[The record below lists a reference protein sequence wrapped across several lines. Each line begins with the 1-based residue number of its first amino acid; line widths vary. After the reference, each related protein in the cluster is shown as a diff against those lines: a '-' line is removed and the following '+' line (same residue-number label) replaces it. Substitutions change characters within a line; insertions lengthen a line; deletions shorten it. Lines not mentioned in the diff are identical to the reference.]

1 MKKIIATVLCAVMLV
16 SAFCVSSFA
25 AKNPEVIFSMKG
37 GEGQPGDTVEIEV
50 YVDKNDGTWCSMFH
64 VCFNSRYFTLLS
76 VENGEVFKDS
86 EFVKSVLTNNGYYR
100 YLAENDALDQNNTNT
115 GLIATLTF
123 EISKAAPNGA
133 HDITIEFPDN
143 GKGWFI
149 DANDAPNFDKKYDV
163 SCAENAKII
172 VTGSDAT
179 ESPETEKDG
188 AIKEPEETKKPVGK
202 PVTEA
207 VTNEEG
213 ETVYNSDGSVLTEE
227 VTDTDGNIVYYE
239 TDGDGEIVTDLGGA
253 EVTFV
258 DTTAGTTASASNNQG
273 GASGTTG
280 TSDGDKGGLDPKDFI
295 LIGAIAAVVIGA
307 VIVIIVLT
315 KPKKDPEGGD
325 ALEKDEPKDENKA
338 DEDKE

>member
-16 SAFCVSSFA
+16 SALCVGSFA
-25 AKNPEVIFSMKG
+25 AKTPEVTFSMKG

-50 YVDKNDGTWCSMFH
+50 YVDKNDGTWSSMFH
-64 VCFNSRYFTLLS
+64 ICFNSRYFTLLN

-86 EFVKSVLTNNGYYR
+86 EFVKSVLTNNGFYR
-100 YLAENDALDQNNTNT
+100 YLAEGDAIDENNTNT
-115 GLIATLTF
+115 GLIATFTF

-133 HDITIEFPDN
+133 HDITIEFPDD

-149 DANDAPNFDKKYDV
+149 DANDAPNFDKEYDV
-163 SCAENAKII
+163 SCTENAKII

-179 ESPETEKDG
+179 ESPDTNKDG
-188 AIKEPEETKKPVGK
+188 TIKEPVETKKPVGK

-213 ETVYNSDGSVLTEE
+213 ETVYNEDGSVLTEE
-227 VTDTDGNIVYYE
+227 VTDADGNIVYYE
-239 TDGDGEIVTDLGGA
+239 TDDDGEVVTDLGGA
-253 EVTFV
+253 LVTFV
-258 DTTAGTTASASNNQG
+258 DTTAETTGAANNQG
-273 GASGTTG
+273 GNNAPGANNG
-280 TSDGDKGGLDPKDFI
+280 GDGEAKEGLDGNDFI

-315 KPKKDPEGGD
+315 KPKKNSENKGD
-325 ALEKDEPKDENKA
+325 APADEEPKDENK
-338 DEDKE
+338 